1 MSEIILKSRVLS
13 TKFIDVE
20 VMASRATVNVGL
32 LNQGEAKKLLLEI
45 ENFRKSLLEFLD
57 ES

>member
-32 LNQGEAKKLLLEI
+32 LNQGKPKNFSLKLKTFAKASWS
-45 ENFRKSLLEFLD
+45 F
-57 ES
+57 